1 MAWFGMAGGLVN
13 WIFETKF
20 MRHIF
25 YDRIPTGTL
34 LQQLKDK
41 KEFTS
46 PPAPGSAGTISFASQ
61 LDSTFLK

>member
-20 MRHIF
+20 MGHIL

-41 KEFTS
+41 KDFTS
-46 PPAPGSAGTISFASQ
+46 PPSSAGTISFASQ
-61 LDSTFLK
+61 LDSISKVR